1 MITPLDI
8 ENKKFS
14 KQMMNGYNVD
24 EVDEFLDEIME
35 DYEANYKE
43 LIALRPK
50 VEELNGSLEH
60 YKNIETTLQ
69 NTLVMAQTTAE
80 EVKNVAKQQAEQI
93 VSEAQRRADDIVRQS
108 QESSVK
114 AVAEL
119 EQQIRMK
126 EQQFNDVKKQFD
138 IYKAKME
145 SLLIS
150 QEELIKEINK
160 EDEE

>member
-14 KQMMNGYNVD
+14 KQMMNGYNVE
-24 EVDEFLDEIME
+24 EVDDFLDEVMA

-43 LIALRPK
+43 LAVLRPK
-50 VEELNGSLEH
+50 VDELNAALEH
-60 YKNIETTLQ
+60 YKNIENTLQ
-69 NTLVMAQTTAE
+69 NTLVMAQSTSE
-80 EVKNVAKQQAEQI
+80 EVKNVAKQQADQI
-93 VSEAQRRADDIVRQS
+93 VGDAHREADEIIRNAKENALRAVD
-108 QESSVK
+108 
-114 AVAEL
+114 EL

-126 EQQFNDVKKQFD
+126 EKQYNDVRKQFD

-150 QEELIKEINK
+150 QSELIREMNQ
-160 EDEE
+160 E

>member
-14 KQMMNGYNVD
+14 KQMMNGYNVE
-24 EVDEFLDEIME
+24 EVDDFLDQIMQ
-35 DYEANYKE
+35 DYEINYKE
-43 LIALRPK
+43 LATINGK
-50 VEELNGSLEH
+50 IEELETNLEH
-60 YKNIETTLQ
+60 YKNIENTLQ
-69 NTLVMAQTTAE
+69 NTLIMAQSTAE

-93 VSEAQRRADDIVRQS
+93 VSEAQRQADTIIQNS
-108 QESSVK
+108 KETAEK
-114 AVAEL
+114 ELEEL
-119 EQQIRMK
+119 EQQLRTK

-150 QEELIKEINK
+150 QSELIKEINK
-160 EDEE
+160 DED